1 MQIEPRIS
9 VFPKVLLSKSLF
21 IPSILFYLACILNG
35 HPVLF
40 CCCCPIFFAAP
51 EIKRALFQR
60 ETFMHIEDKCSMKK
74 LLSAYFFSPPSFSQY
89 FYNISGLGWLRPAA
103 LQHHPNSSFLRCKTK
118 NPHERVSLKRQD
130 SLLLVVLRLL
140 NFFAPLG
147 VSSLTLLLFQ
157 NFGYKVCS
165 YPIIASMRSP
175 P

>member
-1 MQIEPRIS
+1 
-9 VFPKVLLSKSLF
+9 
-21 IPSILFYLACILNG
+21 
-35 HPVLF
+35 
-40 CCCCPIFFAAP
+40 
-51 EIKRALFQR
+51 
-60 ETFMHIEDKCSMKK
+60 MKK

-147 VSSLTLLLFQ
+147 ILPYS
-157 NFGYKVCS
+157 
-165 YPIIASMRSP
+165 ASIP
-175 P
+175 KLWL